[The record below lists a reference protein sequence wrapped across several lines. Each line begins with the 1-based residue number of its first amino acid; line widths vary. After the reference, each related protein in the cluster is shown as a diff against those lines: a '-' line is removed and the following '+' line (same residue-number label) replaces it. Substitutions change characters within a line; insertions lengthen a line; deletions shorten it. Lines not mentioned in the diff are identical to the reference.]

1 MSNIRIILTG
11 SRLLAWVTTIMGF
24 ILGCYMVYREAYNE
38 GSFTFLGAC
47 GAASAL
53 YANKQYQTRKEHE
66 ITKIRD
72 GEKL

>member
-1 MSNIRIILTG
+1 
-11 SRLLAWVTTIMGF
+11 MGF
-24 ILGCYMVYREAYNE
+24 ILGCYMAYRGAYNE

-53 YANKQYQTRKEHE
+53 YANKQYQTRKERE

>member
-1 MSNIRIILTG
+1 MANIRKNLTG
-11 SRLLAWVTTIMGF
+11 SRLLAWVTTVMGF
-24 ILGCYMVYREAYNE
+24 ILGFYMAYRGAYNE

-66 ITKIRD
+66 LNKPKD